1 MVVGILRIDLF
12 IPGCTSLKEKRSAVK
27 SIKERLKTRFNVSV
41 AEIDCLDKWQRAGI
55 GVAVVSN
62 DGRHV
67 ESILENV
74 MNLVYGD
81 RRVEV
86 INSQITYV

>member
-1 MVVGILRIDLF
+1 MVVGILKIDLF
-12 IPGCTSLKEKRSAVK
+12 IPESNSLKVKRSAIK
-27 SIKERLKTRFNVSV
+27 SLKDRLRSRFNVSV
-41 AEIDCLDKWQRAGI
+41 AELDHNELWQRAEL

-62 DGRHV
+62 DGKHV
-67 ESILENV
+67 ESVLGNV

-86 INSQITYV
+86 IDTTITYV